1 LGIGPDLAYR
11 ESGKRIFKAQGVGWL
26 SPSEEGIVMEKADV
40 NTSVKNERLAV
51 IVERCLE
58 SPAAY
63 KLFDMLSAIAQLDL
77 DAKVEYVAM
86 VRESGAYTDE
96 EIGAIERLIISG
108 AAQYFKDVID
118 QVREEQV
125 QREIA
130 DMLAV

>member
-1 LGIGPDLAYR
+1 
-11 ESGKRIFKAQGVGWL
+11 VGWL
-26 SPSEEGIVMEKADV
+26 SPPEEGIVMEKADV
-40 NTSVKNERLAV
+40 STSVKNERLAV

-77 DAKVEYVAM
+77 EAKVEYVAM
-86 VRESGAYTDE
+86 VRESGAYTEE